1 MTTFGGTF
9 SLGAAAVV
17 GGADVIF
24 TNNGPLSG
32 VTHTAG
38 TATVV
43 VPVTGTYRVD
53 YTVNYTAGVGAAL
66 AIAVNGTVDASTNR
80 DLLTAIGSISGE
92 NLLPLTAGDVITLRN
107 NSAIPITL
115 DSAPGVGA
123 SLVLMLLN

>member
-1 MTTFGGTF
+1 LTTFGGTF
-9 SLGAAAVV
+9 ALGAAVV
-17 GGADVIF
+17 AGGTNVIF

-32 VTHTAG
+32 VLHTAG
-38 TATVV
+38 TESVV
-43 VPVTGTYRVD
+43 VPTSGIYRIG

-66 AIAVNGTVDASTNR
+66 AIAVNATVDSSTNR
-80 DLLTAIGSISGE
+80 DLLLATGSISGE